1 MAENTELPVLRT
13 IADSFLFL
21 FANWRLALRVGWVAV
36 LVTIAV
42 DLLFGLLAGAGEWSL
57 PWGVFFEF
65 LGMLAYV
72 PAIAA
77 AVVPWHR
84 LILLNERPAGAR
96 LGRRGRSY
104 ILRVTLL
111 YIFVW
116 AALWMIYLFSQMT
129 GGPRAGHD
137 LPVSLIAILA
147 GYIYFAG
154 YLAVYAGFLLL
165 MPILPAVAADRYR
178 GVKQAFDLSRGKRLR
193 LIAISL
199 AVLLPSYMVLWVID
213 RLAGGAFD
221 GHGAYLS
228 YAVGAVNYVFQ
239 ALIAA
244 TALSLCYHRMGGMG
258 EAAPPAPTET

>member
-1 MAENTELPVLRT
+1 MAENTQLPVLRT

-42 DLLFGLLAGAGEWSL
+42 NVLFGRLAGAGEWSV
-57 PWGVFFEF
+57 PWRVFFGY
-65 LGMLAYV
+65 LLMLAYV

-96 LGRRGRSY
+96 LGRRARSY

-111 YIFVW
+111 YMFVW
-116 AALWMIYLFSQMT
+116 AADWLIYLSALMT
-129 GGPRAGHD
+129 VEPPAGQD
-137 LPVSLIAILA
+137 VLAGLLAILTS
-147 GYIYFAG
+147 YIHVAG

-178 GVKQAFDLSRGKRLR
+178 GVKQAFDLSRGNRLR

-199 AVLLPSYMVLWVID
+199 AVLLPSYMVLWAID

-221 GHGAYLS
+221 GHGAYLRS
-228 YAVGAVNYVFQ
+228 AVYAVNYIFQ

-258 EAAPPAPTET
+258 EAAPAAPTEP